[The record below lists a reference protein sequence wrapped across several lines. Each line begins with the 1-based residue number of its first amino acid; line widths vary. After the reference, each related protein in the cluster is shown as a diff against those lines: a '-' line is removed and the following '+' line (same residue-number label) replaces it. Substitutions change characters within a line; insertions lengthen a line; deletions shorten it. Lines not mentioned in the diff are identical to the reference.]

1 MQFKKLCVDNYGTR
15 TVSLALEIYDSDWK
29 SSLSSFDI
37 GKMSKSGAKSTINEH
52 IKNIFEEGELIETSC
67 LQKFGISEFLQ
78 KNTQLSAL
86 RHVPQ
91 GMSKLDKIGFPIRF
105 G

>member
-1 MQFKKLCVDNYGTR
+1 VQFKKLCADNYGTR
-15 TVSLALEIYDSDWK
+15 TVSLALGIYDSDWK

-67 LQKFGISEFLQ
+67 LQKFGISEFQQ
-78 KNTQLSAL
+78 KTPNSRSSTCSAG
-86 RHVPQ
+86 HVEA
-91 GMSKLDKIGFPIRF
+91 R
-105 G
+105 

>member
-1 MQFKKLCVDNYGTR
+1 VQFKKLCVHNYGTR

-37 GKMSKSGAKSTINEH
+37 RKMSKRG
-52 IKNIFEEGELIETSC
+52 EERDIAYRPAYLPIIETFFSS
-67 LQKFGISEFLQ
+67 KE
-78 KNTQLSAL
+78 TAL

-91 GMSKLDKIGFPIRF
+91 GMSKLDKIGFPILF
-105 G
+105 